1 MKIFYRQLILSLLFI
16 GVIFGFAAYFAVQSL
31 HTLAEQSAQAL
42 AAHFHEVIIA
52 NRNEKQFYHTLK
64 QAASSFKTVENLF
77 LINKENKVVFSLKE
91 NALVPSIDFNKAAK
105 NPKEIRPTKMRAV
118 GEYTCVWLVEPN
130 LYGVLHIKGEAGG
143 LRAVLYDFNL
153 KLYLI
158 GLGGVL
164 GAILLA
170 LVGSRVSR
178 APLHQITRAMDT
190 IAKRRYSFRL
200 SWKPKDDFAALYKKV
215 NSALERMEELDQAQR
230 RAAGERE
237 RALKKLRDQARLL
250 DLMAH
255 EIKNPLHSLGINLDV
270 LKTKIDKGLP
280 KESALKQVETLEGQ
294 LAHLQEVVEGFFGY
308 VRPGIPKKERTSVN
322 EIIKSVCQM
331 ASADAEK
338 SKIQIETRLG
348 KKLRDVV
355 VDRNQVQQALH
366 NIVINAIHATG
377 QGGKIA
383 IRSWEK
389 RNKVLISVK
398 DTGEGV
404 SKEQM
409 KKIFELYYTTKKN
422 GTGLGLPVSKRIVE
436 TNKGELFMESGV
448 GKGTTVTFMFP
459 AM

>member
-1 MKIFYRQLILSLLFI
+1 
-16 GVIFGFAAYFAVQSL
+16 
-31 HTLAEQSAQAL
+31 
-42 AAHFHEVIIA
+42 
-52 NRNEKQFYHTLK
+52 
-64 QAASSFKTVENLF
+64 
-77 LINKENKVVFSLKE
+77 
-91 NALVPSIDFNKAAK
+91 
-105 NPKEIRPTKMRAV
+105 
-118 GEYTCVWLVEPN
+118 
-130 LYGVLHIKGEAGG
+130 
-143 LRAVLYDFNL
+143 
-153 KLYLI
+153 
-158 GLGGVL
+158 
-164 GAILLA
+164 
-170 LVGSRVSR
+170 
-178 APLHQITRAMDT
+178 
-190 IAKRRYSFRL
+190 
-200 SWKPKDDFAALYKKV
+200 
-215 NSALERMEELDQAQR
+215 MEELDQAQR

-308 VRPGIPKKERTSVN
+308 VRPGVPKKERTSVN
-322 EIIKSVCQM
+322 ELIKNVCQM
-331 ASADAEK
+331 ASADAAK

-366 NIVINAIHATG
+366 NVVINAIHATG

-389 RNKVLISVK
+389 RSKVLISVK
-398 DTGEGV
+398 DTGMGI
-404 SKEQM
+404 SKEQL
-409 KKIFELYYTTKKN
+409 KKIFDLYYTTKKN

-436 TNKGELFMESGV
+436 TNNGELLMESAV